1 MRGRR
6 AILGSPSSNSLPQ
19 SLVRDLAAFAIQ
31 SFDRNSSDIYT
42 SGVKEILHADM
53 EVGDLHFPYFS

>member
-6 AILGSPSSNSLPQ
+6 AILGSLSSNGLPQ
-19 SLVRDLAAFAIQ
+19 SLVRELADFAVQ
-31 SFDRNSSDIYT
+31 SLDRNSSDIYA

-53 EVGDLHFPYFS
+53 QVSTW